1 MKKEVLVE
9 GMKCAGC
16 ASSVQER
23 FEAIKGVN
31 SVVIDLE
38 HKKAV
43 IESQSVI
50 DNAELASALSDTK
63 YTLVD

>member
-23 FEAIKGVN
+23 FEAIEGVN